1 MGQKTE
7 VLTLVGLPGSGK
19 STVGRHL
26 ARRWGVSLVDSDH
39 VIEQRLGTSIR
50 DFFASHGEEAFRDL
64 EQQVLDE
71 LTAQGQGRCILAT
84 GGGAVL
90 RTANRRHLHERSTV
104 FYLKASPEELL
115 HRLRND
121 KVRPLLQVANPGQRL
136 RELFAQRDPLYAQT
150 AHYTIDSARL
160 SASQLVH
167 RVGMQAEMAGLLM
180 SQQMPLGG
188 D

>member
-26 ARRWGVSLVDSDH
+26 ARRWGVPFVDSDH
-39 VIEQRLGTSIR
+39 VIEQRLGGSIR
-50 DFFASHGEEAFRDL
+50 EFFASHGEEAFRDL

-71 LTAQGQGRCILAT
+71 LTAQAAGSCILAT

-90 RTANRRHLHERSTV
+90 RAANRSHLHERSTV

-121 KVRPLLQVANPGQRL
+121 KVRPLLQVDNPGQRL
-136 RELFAQRDPLYAQT
+136 RELYAQRDPLYT
-150 AHYTIDSARL
+150 EIAHYTIDSVRL

-167 RVGMQAEMAGLLM
+167 RVGMQAELAGLRM
-180 SQQMPLGG
+180 SQQTAAAE